1 MRKKILVL
9 IGANGLIG
17 RSFIDMYSKKYKII
31 KCLRKDDLRKVLEK
45 HKPAIIFNSSGEPY
59 DKKKMFFTNVLL
71 VKKIIDYCINNKSF
85 LIHLGSSAEYGRH
98 LVPTRENSELRPTTV
113 YEGTKA
119 AASLLIRGYAQ
130 NYNLQAVIIRPY
142 CVFGNYSKANLLIP
156 MIIEAIQ
163 KNKFMKI
170 YKGVHDFI
178 YVKDFIRGIDK
189 IIQKRNRCHSGEVIN
204 LGSGKQLSNFQVL
217 NYVLKIFRKN
227 SKSNFKIINKKYRP
241 YDSDIWVGNIQ
252 HALKKYK
259 FKCKYSFTEALR
271 DMKKNYK
278 LNK

>member
-45 HKPAIIFNSSGEPY
+45 YKPAIIFNSSGEPY

-119 AASLLIRGYAQ
+119 AASMLIRGYAQ

-142 CVFGNYSKANLLIP
+142 CVFGNYSKPNLLIP

-170 YKGVHDFI
+170 YNGVHDFI

-189 IIQKRNRCHSGEVIN
+189 IIQKRNKCHSGEVIN
-204 LGSGKQLSNFQVL
+204 LSSGKQLSNFKVL
-217 NYVLKIFRKN
+217 NYVQKIFGKN
-227 SKSNFKIINKKYRP
+227 KKSNFKIIYKKYRS
-241 YDSDIWVGNIQ
+241 YDSDMWVGNTQ
-252 HALKKYK
+252 HALKKYN
-259 FKCKYSFTEALR
+259 FKCKYSFIEALR
-271 DMKKNYK
+271 DMKKEYK
-278 LNK
+278 INK